1 MQKKRIALVTGGYTD
16 EFSISLLSADFVVG
30 LLDDT
35 KYDVY
40 KIVISEDRWAYIDD
54 TQVAHPVNRADFSL
68 RLPHEVIHFEVAFIM
83 LHGTPGENGCFQ
95 AYLELLGI
103 PHTSCDA
110 ATSAITMNKA
120 YTKAVLADIDNLF
133 VAKSVLI
140 NRSEKSEAEQ
150 LITER
155 LSLPYF
161 VKPNC
166 SGSSIGMSKVGSQ
179 AELRVALDRAFSA
192 KNTGRQVLVEEFVT
206 GREFS
211 VGVFTRGNKAVVLPI
226 TEVIVADG
234 FFDYDAKYL
243 SEVSHD
249 MTPARLSLAQ
259 RSLVEE
265 VVIAVYKRLACKGMV
280 RVDFFLEDKTDKFYF
295 IEINTIPG
303 QTDHS
308 FIPKQVR
315 AAGMDLSLFY
325 EELIEAAVAREIPFN
340 E

>member
-16 EFSISLLSADFVVG
+16 EFTISLLSADFVAG

-35 KYDVY
+35 KYHVY

-54 TQVAHPVNRADFSL
+54 SQAAHPVNRADFTL
-68 RLPHEVIHFEVAFIM
+68 RLAHEVIHFDAAFIM
-83 LHGTPGENGCFQ
+83 LHGIPGENGCFQ

-103 PHTSCDA
+103 PYTSCDA

-140 NRSEKSEAEQ
+140 NRSERNVAEQ

-166 SGSSIGMSKVGSQ
+166 SGSSIGMSKVRSQ
-179 AELRVALDRAFSA
+179 TELPAALDRAFST
-192 KNTGRQVLVEEFVT
+192 KNTGSQVLVEEFVT

-211 VGVFTRGNKAVVLPI
+211 VGVFKRGNQTVVLPI

-249 MTPARLSLAQ
+249 TTPARLSPAQ

-280 RVDFFLEDKTDKFYF
+280 RVDFFLENQTGKFYF

-325 EELIEAAVAREIPFN
+325 EELIEAAVAKEIPV
-340 E
+340 

>member
-1 MQKKRIALVTGGYTD
+1 MQKKRIALVTGGHTD
-16 EFSISLLSADFVVG
+16 EFAISLLSADFVIG
-30 LLDDT
+30 QLDDT

-40 KIVISEDRWAYIDD
+40 KIVVSEGRWVYMDD
-54 TQVAHPVNRADFSL
+54 TLAVHPVNRADFTL
-68 RLPHEVIHFEVAFIM
+68 RLRHEIVHFDVAFIM
-83 LHGTPGENGCFQ
+83 LHGIPGENGCFQ

-103 PHTSCDA
+103 PYTSCDA

-120 YTKAVLADIDNLF
+120 YTKAVIADIDNLF
-133 VAKSVLI
+133 VAKSVQI
-140 NRSEKSEAEQ
+140 DSSERDVAEQ
-150 LITER
+150 LVTER

-166 SGSSIGMSKVGSQ
+166 GGSSIGMSKVKSRD
-179 AELRVALDRAFSA
+179 ELPAALDRAFST
-192 KNTGRQVLVEEFVT
+192 KNAGSQILVEEFVT

-211 VGVFTRGNKAVVLPI
+211 VGVFKRGNKTVVLPI
-226 TEVIVADG
+226 TEVMVADG
-234 FFDYDAKYL
+234 FFDYEAKYL
-243 SEVSHD
+243 SKISPD
-249 MTPARLSLAQ
+249 MTPAMLSPFQ

-280 RVDFFLEDKTDKFYF
+280 RVDFFLEDKTGKFYF

-325 EELIEAAVAREIPFN
+325 EELIEAAVVTER
-340 E
+340 